1 MPTVT
6 STPQLRFFAGAK
18 PRIVGHRGAA
28 GDAPENTLPSFR
40 KAFDNG
46 ADLVEM
52 DVRGTK
58 DGEVVIIHDPTLDRT
73 TSGRGRVNEQTL
85 RELRAFDAGY
95 RFSPDGGVSFPFR
108 GEKIEI
114 PTLEEFFSSLP
125 LANAIIEIKKS
136 RPPIVMKVV
145 ETIRRLGKEGQ
156 ALLATEDDR
165 IMADIRREIAATAPG
180 IATGFSYGEVASF
193 IQWATSGKKSAFAPS
208 GEALQIP
215 CKYRGITLVRAETVQ
230 AAHELGIEV
239 FVWTVNDTGQ
249 MADLLALGV
258 DGIITDYPRR
268 LRDLVRAGR
277 P

>member
-1 MPTVT
+1 MP
-6 STPQLRFFAGAK
+6 QYHFFAGAK

-28 GDAPENTLPSFR
+28 GEAPENTLPSFR
-40 KAFDNG
+40 KAFDDG

-58 DGEVVIIHDPTLDRT
+58 DGEAAIVHDATLDRT
-73 TSGRGRVNEQTL
+73 TSGRGPVKGRTL
-85 RELRAFDAGY
+85 RELKALDAGY
-95 RFSPDGGVSFPFR
+95 RFSPDGGVSYPFR

-125 LANAIIEIKKS
+125 RANAIIEIKEN
-136 RPPIVMKVV
+136 RPPIVKKVV
-145 ETIRRLGKEGQ
+145 ETILQLGKQGQ

-215 CKYRGITLVRAETVQ
+215 CEYRGITLVSAQTIQ
-230 AAHELGIEV
+230 AAHESGVEV
-239 FVWTVNDTGQ
+239 FVWTVNDVSQ

-268 LRDLVRAGR
+268 LRDLVRGAR
-277 P
+277 S